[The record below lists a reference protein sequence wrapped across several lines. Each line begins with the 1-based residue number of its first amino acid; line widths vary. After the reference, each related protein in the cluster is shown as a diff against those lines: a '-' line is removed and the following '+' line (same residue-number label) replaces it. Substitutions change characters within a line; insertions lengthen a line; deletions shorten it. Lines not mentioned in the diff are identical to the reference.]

1 MITTYL
7 KLVATAFGSWLLA
20 FVLPSAS
27 FLIFTT
33 VLVFAD
39 LLTGT
44 MAAKHRGE
52 VIHSRGLRRS
62 IVKIVLYFLAIL
74 LSEGFE
80 QVFKLPI
87 DISYMV
93 AGLIAITEFK
103 SNLENVGEVTGID
116 IWSKIADKLPSV
128 TDILPKKADTT
139 TAEKTEKDAEL

>member
-1 MITTYL
+1 MVYL
-7 KLVATAFGSWLLA
+7 KLLLTAFGSWLLA
-20 FVLPSAS
+20 FVLPSAA

-52 VIHSRGLRRS
+52 IIHSRGLRRS
-62 IVKIVLYFLAIL
+62 IVKIVLYFTAIL

-80 QVFKLPI
+80 TVFVLGI

-93 AGLIAITEFK
+93 AGLIAVTEFK
-103 SNLENVGEVTGID
+103 SNLENIGQVTGID
-116 IWSKIADKLPSV
+116 IWSKIAEKLPSL
-128 TDILPKKADTT
+128 TDILPNKKD
-139 TAEKTEKDAEL
+139 KDA

>member
-1 MITTYL
+1 MVYL
-7 KLVATAFGSWLLA
+7 KLLLTAFGSWLLA
-20 FVLPSAS
+20 FVLPSAA

-52 VIHSRGLRRS
+52 IIHSRGLRRS
-62 IVKIVLYFLAIL
+62 IVKIVLYFTAIL

-80 QVFKLPI
+80 TVFVLGI

-103 SNLENVGEVTGID
+103 SNLENIGQVTGID
-116 IWSKIADKLPSV
+116 IWSKIAEKLPSL
-128 TDILPKKADTT
+128 TDILPNKKD
-139 TAEKTEKDAEL
+139 KDA